1 MPISELFDEPTAD
14 AAQPPDNPSFWVRRL
29 VLVAGLSADTQVIRE
44 IPFRRGLNV
53 VRVAD
58 PPADYSGPV
67 GHSVG
72 KTLLT
77 RFLRYCLGEKY
88 YAPEEVTTR
97 IVGVYPAGYVLA
109 HIAVGPADWIVA
121 RPLAVAG
128 TLSSFSMQSNNW
140 RTLLGETDDRGS
152 FDSFLTALSEAL
164 VGQWP
169 GLQLPEAKRSAR
181 WTDVL
186 GWLARDQECN
196 FTHYNVWRS
205 KDAHS
210 ESREHSRN
218 DCSLI
223 AAWALGLIDQAENE
237 LRRTHQSLLD
247 QKEVADRQKREGEAA
262 QSASK
267 RLLNERFPSLSQ
279 EQDDDLFTKTA
290 GTEADEKVRQL
301 KELQAEMDAPANLTQ
316 MKATVSDL
324 RKKQL
329 ETNGKVE
336 RLKAQI
342 QGKESQLETEQ
353 AAITASAYSPTC
365 LCPAKPS
372 ACPRNGSSD
381 TDPAARRQAET
392 MQRIETELVPLRA
405 DRNQAIADLEA
416 VSEQLRAA
424 ETAFDAEGGKH
435 RDNLR
440 KLAENIGRWEAHT
453 EEVRSYSEAKARG
466 IQATQ
471 RLERL
476 ERDISR
482 SNETLRKAREVQDQR
497 VSQLSLAYAE
507 VLREL
512 LGQDVPG
519 QIELDGWGVRPKPG
533 IELKTN
539 GQAMA
544 TLATVIGFDLAC
556 LRAATLGLTKLPR
569 FFIHD
574 SPKAS
579 DLESALYDRVYL
591 PLLRLHSPE
600 GDREPAFQYI
610 ITTTT
615 IPPGAAA
622 GDPFVCLTLD
632 ARSPEG
638 HLLKAKF

>member
-1 MPISELFDEPTAD
+1 MSISELFDDPVAD
-14 AAQPPDNPSFWVRRL
+14 KPQPPDIPSFWVRRL
-29 VLVAGLSADTQVIRE
+29 VLVAGLSADAQVIRE

-58 PPADYSGPV
+58 PPPDYSGPV

-77 RFLRYCLGEKY
+77 RLLRYCLGEKY

-97 IVGVYPAGYVLA
+97 IVGAYPTGYV
-109 HIAVGPADWIVA
+109 IAQIVIGQANWIVA

-128 TLSSFSMQSNNW
+128 NLSSFSLQSNDW
-140 RTLLGETDDRGS
+140 RALQDGQQDRGP
-152 FDSFLTALSEAL
+152 FDAFVTAFSEAV
-164 VGQWP
+164 VGDWP
-169 GLQLPEAKRSAR
+169 SLQLPDAKRSAR

-196 FTHYNVWRS
+196 FTHHNVWRS

-210 ESREHSRN
+210 DSREHSRN

-237 LRRTHQSLLD
+237 LRKTHQSLLD

-267 RLLNERFPSLSQ
+267 RILNERFPSLSQ

-290 GTEADEKVRQL
+290 ATEAGEKVRQL
-301 KELQAEMDAPANLTQ
+301 KELQAELDAPANLSQ
-316 MKATVSDL
+316 MKTTVADL
-324 RKKQL
+324 RRKQL
-329 ETNGKVE
+329 EANGRVE

-342 QGKESQLETEQ
+342 QGKESQIETEQ
-353 AAITASAYSPTC
+353 AATTAAAYSPGC
-365 LCPAKPS
+365 LCPSRPS
-372 ACPRNGSSD
+372 TCPRNGSGD
-381 TDPAARRQAET
+381 ADPATRRQAET
-392 MQRIETELVPLRA
+392 VQRIEAELVPLRA
-405 DRNQAIADLEA
+405 DRDRAVADLEG
-416 VSEQLRAA
+416 VSERLRAA

-440 KLAENIGRWEAHT
+440 KLAESIGRWEAHS
-453 EEVRSYSEAKARG
+453 EEVRSYSDAKSRG
-466 IQATQ
+466 IQASE

-476 ERDISR
+476 ERDIGR
-482 SNETLRKAREVQDQR
+482 SNEALRKAREVQDQR

-556 LRAATLGLTKLPR
+556 LRSATLGLTKLPR

-591 PLLRLHSPE
+591 PLFRLDSPG

-622 GDPFVCLTLD
+622 GDPYVCLTLD